1 MMRSRSSPRG
11 LALWASAALAGA
23 LCASC
28 GTTLALSVRSD
39 PPGALVT
46 VHATEDVESRDVYGM
61 MPDPD
66 KPETTP
72 IEKKVYIGS
81 KATEYLVLEKR
92 GYRPAVVPIAADS
105 PPSVET
111 KLERIDGVRE
121 GGAGYATDG
130 LREDSF
136 VFLPIDGRVVVH
148 SGVGRLDKKTYSEEL
163 SAKAD
168 AGLADELRKAV
179 AAADPSGERLAL
191 ALDAEAASWSACAD
205 ETKKYLA
212 ALDPGR
218 LRFLAYPPE
227 IAAAVP
233 GAEPFFQAL
242 GRRRQEGG
250 LASGPLLCFI
260 RAQCVT
266 ETAGRKVGNFM
277 LSIAGAAVSGVS
289 SGYVYDPSAFEPDSG
304 TLCAFYVIDPA
315 TSEVLMIRRFSTG
328 YDITR
333 EKELKALVS
342 GIMGSFAP
350 APPK

>member
-1 MMRSRSSPRG
+1 MKRYRLGPRG
-11 LALWASAALAGA
+11 LALCASAALAGA

-46 VHATEDVESRDVYGM
+46 VHATEDIESRDVYGM

-72 IEKKVYIGS
+72 VEKKVFVGS

-92 GYRPAVVPIAADS
+92 GYRPAVLPITAES
-105 PPSVET
+105 PAGVDA
-111 KLERIDGVRE
+111 KLERIEGVRE
-121 GGAGYATDG
+121 AGAAYGTDALRGG
-130 LREDSF
+130 SF
-136 VFLPIDGRVVVH
+136 IFLPIDGRVVVH
-148 SGVGRLDKKTYSEEL
+148 SGVGRLDKKTFSEEL
-163 SAKAD
+163 TAKAD

-179 AAADPSGERLAL
+179 AAADSSGERLAL
-191 ALDAEAASWSACAD
+191 ALEEEAAAWSACAED
-205 ETKKYLA
+205 AKKYLA

-218 LRFLAYPPE
+218 LHFLAYPPE

-233 GAEPFFQAL
+233 GAEPFFRAL
-242 GRRRQEGG
+242 GGRRREGG
-250 LASGPLLCFI
+250 AASGPLLCFI

-289 SGYVYDPSAFEPDSG
+289 SAYVYDPSAFEPDSG
-304 TLCAFYVIDPA
+304 TLCAFYVVDPSS
-315 TSEVLMIRRFSTG
+315 SEVLLIRRFSTG

-333 EKELKALVS
+333 DKELKALVT
-342 GIMGSFAP
+342 GIIKSFAP
-350 APPK
+350 APER